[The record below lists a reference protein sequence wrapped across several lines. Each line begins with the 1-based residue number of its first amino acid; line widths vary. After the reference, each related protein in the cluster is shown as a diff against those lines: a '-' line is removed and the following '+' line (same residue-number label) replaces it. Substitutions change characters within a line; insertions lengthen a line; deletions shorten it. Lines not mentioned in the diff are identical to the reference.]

1 MENNKILLEIS
12 IPSIE
17 KSYDVFVPIS
27 KRIGTIKTLFEKGV
41 IDLTNHDYVIK
52 EDTNLYSKET
62 GKIYDVNMKIIDSD
76 LENGSRLILL

>member
-17 KSYDVFVPIS
+17 KSYDVFVPVS
-27 KRIGTIKTLFEKGV
+27 KRIGTIKSLVEKGI
-41 IDLTNHDYVIK
+41 IDLTDHNYKVK

-62 GKIYDVNMKIIDSD
+62 GEIYDINMKIIDSD
-76 LENGSRLILL
+76 LKNGSRLILL